1 MCSVQI
7 CGDSTIQHRF
17 LTDMDLRLKK
27 STKSWKISIKVK
39 NSLKLHSG
47 FLQIATADFCGSTV
61 HTHVGIAITWFKKGM
76 FSSVKINT
84 IQFLLPKNAFN
95 AIPQAKQ
102 AVLVHVTR
110 IAVDTTQT
118 SICSKSNIEALENGV
133 KNLQS

>member
-1 MCSVQI
+1 
-7 CGDSTIQHRF
+7 
-17 LTDMDLRLKK
+17 
-27 STKSWKISIKVK
+27 
-39 NSLKLHSG
+39 
-47 FLQIATADFCGSTV
+47 
-61 HTHVGIAITWFKKGM
+61 M